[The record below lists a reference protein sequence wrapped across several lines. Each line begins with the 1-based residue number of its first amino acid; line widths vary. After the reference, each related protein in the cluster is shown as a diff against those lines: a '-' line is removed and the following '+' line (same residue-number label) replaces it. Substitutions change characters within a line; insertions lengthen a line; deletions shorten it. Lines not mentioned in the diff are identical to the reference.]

1 MPGSRGGPP
10 SRYVLGGTYFPWADF
25 GDLLEEVTGDR
36 FLRPPAPAAAL
47 RWAGWL
53 GDWLARIVPT
63 ELPVSQ
69 ESVTYMTE
77 WAPSDDSA
85 ALRDLDLRYRD
96 PRETLRDTIR
106 WMREAGHLWWE
117 YASV

>member
-1 MPGSRGGPP
+1 M
-10 SRYVLGGTYFPWADF
+10 
-25 GDLLEEVTGDR
+25 
-36 FLRPPAPAAAL
+36 
-47 RWAGWL
+47 
-53 GDWLARIVPT
+53 
-63 ELPVSQ
+63 SQ

-117 YASV
+117 YARV